1 MSLSLPEE
9 IVTTKPRRRYAG
21 TEERRERLLDTV
33 AALVARKGYEATS
46 MRDVSEA
53 LGVSPA
59 GLYYH
64 FKGKE
69 DLLFQIQFRTFSAL
83 LKAQEVVATVPGT
96 AEERFRRLMI
106 GHLAFFS
113 SHPNELK
120 VCTYE
125 MESLGGDLFEAVE
138 EQRRRYYHL
147 FSAVVAELM
156 DQRVPPE
163 GATPDRSRHASLFV
177 FGMLNWIFMWYDP
190 ARHGTVEQIG
200 EEMIDLALNGLRP
213 R

>member
-1 MSLSLPEE
+1 MTISPVE
-9 IVTTKPRRRYAG
+9 PRVKRKAKRTYAG
-21 TEERRERLLDTV
+21 TEERRERLLGTV
-33 AALVARKGYEATS
+33 AQLIAEKGYEAAS

-53 LGVSPA
+53 MGVSPA

-64 FKGKE
+64 FKSKE
-69 DLLFQIQFRTFSAL
+69 DLLFQIQHRTFAVLLAKQEETLAL
-83 LKAQEVVATVPGT
+83 PGT
-96 AEERFRRLMI
+96 AEEKFHRLMH

-125 MESLGGDLFEAVE
+125 MESLKGELFEQVE
-138 EQRRRYYHL
+138 ALRRRYHRL
-147 FSAVVAELM
+147 FSGVVAELM
-156 DQRVPPE
+156 ADHVPAVQR
-163 GATPDRSRHASLFV
+163 ADRSRHASLFV
-177 FGMLNWIFMWYDP
+177 YGMLNWIFMWYDP

-200 EEMIDLALNGLRP
+200 NEMVDLALNGLRP

>member
-1 MSLSLPEE
+1 MTSPPEAK
-9 IVTTKPRRRYAG
+9 VTRKPRRTYAG
-21 TEERRERLLDTV
+21 TEQRRERLLGTV
-33 AALVARKGYEATS
+33 AALIAAKGYEAAS

-64 FKGKE
+64 FKSKE
-69 DLLFQIQFRTFSAL
+69 DLLYQIQFRTFEAL
-83 LKAQEVVATVPGT
+83 LKGQEAVAATPGT
-96 AEERFRRLMI
+96 AEERFRRLMH
-106 GHLAFFS
+106 GHLAFFL

-125 MESLGGDLFEAVE
+125 MESLGGELFDAVE
-138 EQRRRYYHL
+138 NLRRRYYHL
-147 FSAVVAELM
+147 FSAVVMELM
-156 DQRVPPE
+156 GDRIQPPSKS
-163 GATPDRSRHASLFV
+163 DRSRHASLFV

-190 ARHGTVEQIG
+190 TRHGTVEQIG
-200 EEMIDLALNGLRP
+200 DEMIDLALNGLRP

>member
-1 MSLSLPEE
+1 MTPPPEAPA
-9 IVTTKPRRRYAG
+9 TQKPRRTYAG
-21 TEERRERLLDTV
+21 TEQRRKRLLGTV
-33 AALVARKGYEATS
+33 AALIAAKGYEATS
-46 MRDVSEA
+46 MRNVSEA

-64 FKGKE
+64 FKSKE
-69 DLLFQIQFRTFSAL
+69 DLLYQIQFRTFEAL
-83 LKAQEVVATVPGT
+83 LKRQEAVAATPGT
-96 AEERFRRLMI
+96 AEERFRRLMH
-106 GHLAFFS
+106 GHLAFFL

-125 MESLGGDLFEAVE
+125 MESLGGDLFDAVE
-138 EQRRRYYHL
+138 NLRRRYYHL
-147 FSAVVAELM
+147 FSAVVMELM
-156 DQRVPPE
+156 DDRIQQPS
-163 GATPDRSRHASLFV
+163 TSDRSRHASLFV

-200 EEMIDLALNGLRP
+200 DEMIDLALNGLRP

>member
-1 MSLSLPEE
+1 MSPLPTGDS
-9 IVTTKPRRRYAG
+9 VTTVKTRRTYKG
-21 TEERRERLLDTV
+21 TEQRRERLLDTV
-33 AALVARKGYEATS
+33 AALIAKKGYEAAS

-64 FKGKE
+64 FKSKE
-69 DLLFQIQFRTFSAL
+69 DLLYQIQFRTFEAL
-83 LKAQEVVATVPGT
+83 LKGQEAVAAVPGT
-96 AEERFRRLMI
+96 AEERFRRLMH
-106 GHLAFFS
+106 GHLAFFLR
-113 SHPNELK
+113 HPNELK

-125 MESLGGDLFEAVE
+125 MESLRGELFDTVEDL
-138 EQRRRYYHL
+138 RRTYYRL

-156 DQRVPPE
+156 GDRIPQ
-163 GATPDRSRHASLFV
+163 ASKAARSRHASLFV
-177 FGMLNWIFMWYDP
+177 FGMLNWIFMWYDA

-200 EEMIDLALNGLRP
+200 DEMIDLALNGLRP

>member
-1 MSLSLPEE
+1 MTLSPEAP
-9 IVTTKPRRRYAG
+9 VTRKPRRTYAG
-21 TEERRERLLDTV
+21 TEQRRERLLGAV
-33 AALVARKGYEATS
+33 AALIAAKGYEAAS

-64 FKGKE
+64 FKSKE
-69 DLLFQIQFRTFSAL
+69 DLLYQIQFRTFEAL
-83 LKAQEVVATVPGT
+83 LKRQEAVAATPGT
-96 AEERFRRLMI
+96 AEDRFRRLMH
-106 GHLAFFS
+106 GHLAFFL

-125 MESLGGDLFEAVE
+125 MESLGGDLFDAVE
-138 EQRRRYYHL
+138 NLRRQYYHL
-147 FSAVVAELM
+147 FSAVVMELM
-156 DQRVPPE
+156 GDRFQQPSKS
-163 GATPDRSRHASLFV
+163 DRSRHASLFV

-200 EEMIDLALNGLRP
+200 DEMIDLALNGLRP

>member
-1 MSLSLPEE
+1 MTPPPAAP
-9 IVTTKPRRRYAG
+9 VKGKPRRTYAG
-21 TEERRERLLDTV
+21 TEQRRERLLGTV
-33 AALVARKGYEATS
+33 AALIAAKGYEAAS
-46 MRDVSEA
+46 MRDVSQA

-64 FKGKE
+64 FKSKE
-69 DLLFQIQFRTFSAL
+69 DLLFQIQFRTFEAL
-83 LKAQEVVATVPGT
+83 LKRQEVVAATPGS
-96 AEERFRRLMI
+96 AEERFRRLMH
-106 GHLAFFS
+106 GHLAFFL

-125 MESLGGDLFEAVE
+125 MESLGGDLFDAVE
-138 EQRRRYYHL
+138 NLRRRYYHL
-147 FSAVVAELM
+147 FSAVVMELM
-156 DQRVPPE
+156 GDRCPPSSKS
-163 GATPDRSRHASLFV
+163 DRSRHASLFV

-200 EEMIDLALNGLRP
+200 DEMIDLALNGLRP

>member
-1 MSLSLPEE
+1 
-9 IVTTKPRRRYAG
+9 
-21 TEERRERLLDTV
+21 
-33 AALVARKGYEATS
+33 

-64 FKGKE
+64 FESKE
-69 DLLFQIQFRTFSAL
+69 DLLYQIQFRTFEAL
-83 LKAQEVVATVPGT
+83 LKGQEAVAATPGT
-96 AEERFRRLMI
+96 AEERFSRLMH
-106 GHLAFFS
+106 GHLAFFL

-125 MESLGGDLFEAVE
+125 MESLGGDLFDAVE
-138 EQRRRYYHL
+138 NLRRRYYHL
-147 FSAVVAELM
+147 FSAVVMELM
-156 DQRVPPE
+156 GDRFQQPSKS
-163 GATPDRSRHASLFV
+163 DRSRHASLFV

-200 EEMIDLALNGLRP
+200 DEMIDLALNGLRP

>member
-1 MSLSLPEE
+1 MIPPPEAP
-9 IVTTKPRRRYAG
+9 VKGKPRRTYAG
-21 TEERRERLLDTV
+21 TEQRRERLLGTV
-33 AALVARKGYEATS
+33 AALIAAKGYEAAS

-64 FKGKE
+64 FKSKE
-69 DLLFQIQFRTFSAL
+69 DLLFHIQFRTFEAL
-83 LKAQEVVATVPGT
+83 LKGQEAVAATPGT
-96 AEERFRRLMI
+96 AEERFRRLMH
-106 GHLAFFS
+106 GHLAFFL

-125 MESLGGDLFEAVE
+125 MESLGGDLFDAVE
-138 EQRRRYYHL
+138 NLRRRYYHL
-147 FSAVVAELM
+147 FGAVVMELM
-156 DQRVPPE
+156 GDRFQQPSK
-163 GATPDRSRHASLFV
+163 PDRSRRASLFV

-200 EEMIDLALNGLRP
+200 DEMIDLALNGLRP

>member
-1 MSLSLPEE
+1 MIPPPAAP
-9 IVTTKPRRRYAG
+9 VKGKPRRTYAG
-21 TEERRERLLDTV
+21 TEQRRERLLGTV
-33 AALVARKGYEATS
+33 AALIAAKGYEAAS
-46 MRDVSEA
+46 MRDVSQA

-64 FKGKE
+64 FKSKE
-69 DLLFQIQFRTFSAL
+69 DLLYQIQFRTFEAL
-83 LKAQEVVATVPGT
+83 LKRQEVVAATPGS
-96 AEERFRRLMI
+96 AEERFRRLMH
-106 GHLAFFS
+106 GHLAFFL

-125 MESLGGDLFEAVE
+125 MESLGGDLFDAVE
-138 EQRRRYYHL
+138 NLRRRYYHL
-147 FSAVVAELM
+147 FSAVVMELM
-156 DQRVPPE
+156 GDRCPP
-163 GATPDRSRHASLFV
+163 PSKSDRSRHASLFV

-200 EEMIDLALNGLRP
+200 DEMIDLALNGLRP

>member
-1 MSLSLPEE
+1 MIPPTEAP
-9 IVTTKPRRRYAG
+9 VRKGKPRRTYAG
-21 TEERRERLLDTV
+21 TEQRRERLLGTV
-33 AALVARKGYEATS
+33 AALIAAKGYEAAS
-46 MRDVSEA
+46 MRDVSQA

-64 FKGKE
+64 FKSKE
-69 DLLFQIQFRTFSAL
+69 DLLYQIQFRTFEAL
-83 LKAQEVVATVPGT
+83 LEGQEAVAAIPGT
-96 AEERFRRLMI
+96 AEERFRRLMH
-106 GHLAFFS
+106 GHLAFFL

-125 MESLGGDLFEAVE
+125 MESLGGELFDAVE
-138 EQRRRYYHL
+138 NLRRRYYRL
-147 FSAVVAELM
+147 FSAVVMELM
-156 DQRVPPE
+156 GDRFQQPLKSN
-163 GATPDRSRHASLFV
+163 RSRHASLFV

-200 EEMIDLALNGLRP
+200 DEMIDLALNGLRP

>member
-1 MSLSLPEE
+1 MSALPSGDG
-9 IVTTKPRRRYAG
+9 VTTVKTRRTYKG
-21 TEERRERLLDTV
+21 TEQRRERLLDTV
-33 AALVARKGYEATS
+33 AALIAKKGYEAAS

-64 FKGKE
+64 FKSKE
-69 DLLFQIQFRTFSAL
+69 DLLFQIQFRTFEAL
-83 LKAQEVVATVPGT
+83 LKAQSEVAALPGT
-96 AEERFRRLMI
+96 AEERFRRLMH
-106 GHLAFFS
+106 GHLAFFL

-125 MESLGGDLFEAVE
+125 MESLSGDLFETVE
-138 EQRRRYYHL
+138 ALRRQYYLL

-156 DQRVPPE
+156 GDRIPPSSKVE
-163 GATPDRSRHASLFV
+163 RSRHASLYV
-177 FGMLNWIFMWYDP
+177 FGMLNWIFMWYD
-190 ARHGTVEQIG
+190 ASRHGTVEQIG